1 MCIRD
6 RNYVYM
12 PGDPRVQIL
21 NEMGFRNAP
30 GVEALEKTN
39 TKKEFSL
46 AISKE
51 KVADV
56 DADVLVAYVDGLGAQ
71 KFLADPVYSSLGA
84 VKRGSA
90 YAMEDQQVIS
100 GMSAVSVLS
109 VPWVLDKTIPN
120 LAKAAEAA
128 G

>member
-1 MCIRD
+1 
-6 RNYVYM
+6 
-12 PGDPRVQIL
+12 
-21 NEMGFRNAP
+21 MGFKNAP

-56 DADVLVAYVDGLGAQ
+56 DADVLIAYVDGIGTQ
-71 KFLADPVYSSLGA
+71 KFLADPVYSSLEA
-84 VKRGSA
+84 VKTGGA
-90 YAMEDQQVIS
+90 YPLQDQQVIS

-109 VPWVLDKTIPN
+109 VPWVLDKVLPG
-120 LAKAAEAA
+120 LSKAASA
-128 G
+128 GKG

>member
-1 MCIRD
+1 
-6 RNYVYM
+6 M

-21 NEMGFRNAP
+21 NEMGFKNAP

-46 AISKE
+46 AVSKE

-56 DADVLVAYVDGLGAQ
+56 DADVLIAYVDGIGTQ
-71 KFLADPVYSSLGA
+71 KFLSDPVYSSLGA
-84 VKRGSA
+84 VKRGGA
-90 YAMEDQQVIS
+90 YPLQDQQVIS

-109 VPWVLDKTIPN
+109 VPWVLDKMLPGLT
-120 LAKAAEAA
+120 KAAQAK